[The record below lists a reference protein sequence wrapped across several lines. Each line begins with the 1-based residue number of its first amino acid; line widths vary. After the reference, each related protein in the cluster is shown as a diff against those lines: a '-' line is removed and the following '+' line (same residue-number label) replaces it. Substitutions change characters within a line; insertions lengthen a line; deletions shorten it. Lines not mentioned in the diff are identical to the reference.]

1 MKILLTGGGTG
12 GHFYPVIAVAEEIR
26 KISASE
32 RMVEPKLYFMSD
44 QKYDPSLLL
53 DNNIIFKKIPAGKMR
68 RYFSFLNFLDI
79 FKTIAGIIK
88 ALFLMFFIMPD
99 VVFGKGGYASFP
111 ALFAARLYGIP
122 VVIHESDSAAG
133 RLNRWAGKFAKRVAI
148 SFAEAAPYFPAD
160 KTAFT
165 GNPIRKEIT
174 GVGREEARN
183 YLKLEQQTPVIL
195 IMGGSQGSK
204 IINETLISILPKLV
218 EKYQIIHQAGENNIE
233 EIKKLSASVL
243 KNNLMAG
250 RYHPFDYLN
259 NEIIRM
265 ATSASDV
272 VVSRAGSSI
281 FEISFWGLP
290 SILIPIEDSNEDH
303 QRKNAFIYSASGA
316 ALVIEEKNLTG
327 SVLFF
332 DIERLLNDRSLLQ
345 KMSESARAFSKPDA
359 AGKIAREVLNLAL
372 THQR

>member
-1 MKILLTGGGTG
+1 
-12 GHFYPVIAVAEEIR
+12 
-26 KISASE
+26 
-32 RMVEPKLYFMSD
+32 
-44 QKYDPSLLL
+44 
-53 DNNIIFKKIPAGKMR
+53 
-68 RYFSFLNFLDI
+68 
-79 FKTIAGIIK
+79 
-88 ALFLMFFIMPD
+88 
-99 VVFGKGGYASFP
+99 
-111 ALFAARLYGIP
+111 
-122 VVIHESDSAAG
+122 
-133 RLNRWAGKFAKRVAI
+133 VAI